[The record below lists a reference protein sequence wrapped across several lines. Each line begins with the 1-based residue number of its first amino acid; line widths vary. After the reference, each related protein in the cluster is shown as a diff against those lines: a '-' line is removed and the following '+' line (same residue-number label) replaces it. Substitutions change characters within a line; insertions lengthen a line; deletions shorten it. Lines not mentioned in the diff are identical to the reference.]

1 MPDQDPG
8 QSPAFMEQLPKPV
21 LTLVRVTNHDLPVW
35 KGYVKIEQV
44 KGWQDNPRILMH
56 VEKFVAE
63 YGRSPNQEDIF
74 EIMKKDPEVELKRLM
89 KDIMENGVRHEIW
102 LSKDGEL
109 LDGNRR
115 YFAARYALENMEQG
129 DPRRQIVG
137 LLPVIVLVDAQ
148 NPEINKERSRLVV
161 VQQNFAEDLKRPWTD
176 LVKARLVYS
185 DHEKFGFSKEEL
197 AKRYDWKKDK
207 VDSALKTYRYIQ
219 EFIGYATTPKDD
231 EEPDRGGLG
240 LDDGDANDL
249 ANEHYQKFNEAQKSF
264 RNQLE
269 TNPEFT
275 RTFFKL
281 LAQNKFKTWTEVR
294 YAYEAWSDPAIRKV
308 LLSDDPDAAK
318 RARIKVESKAKDEAD
333 ALTHEQQI
341 DEFTQFLSKL
351 EVDEILNIP
360 KEKIQ
365 QLKEKVEAV
374 FASKKSKTE

>member
-1 MPDQDPG
+1 
-8 QSPAFMEQLPKPV
+8 MEQLPKPV
-21 LTLVRVTNHDLPVW
+21 LTQVRVTNHDLPVW

-63 YGRSPNQEDIF
+63 YGRNPNQEDIF

-115 YFAARYALENMEQG
+115 YFAARYALENMEQS

-341 DEFTQFLSKL
+341 DAFTQFLSKL